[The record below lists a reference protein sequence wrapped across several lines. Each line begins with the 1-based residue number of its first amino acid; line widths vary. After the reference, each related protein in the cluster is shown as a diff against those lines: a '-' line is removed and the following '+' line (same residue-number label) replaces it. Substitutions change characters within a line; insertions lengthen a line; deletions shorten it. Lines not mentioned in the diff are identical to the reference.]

1 MKTATI
7 FISFLILIQL
17 PTFLNGQSYAP
28 PTPIMTKKL
37 LKNFMH
43 AHIAYPEKA
52 IEDKTEGEVIIEFQI
67 DKNGQISNR
76 RIINHVSHEVDASAL
91 KLFDLILWKPATSY
105 GIPIESTSEFEISF
119 NLKKYAKYV
128 KSRGYDLIDFKDLK
142 ADTSNII
149 YKLSQL
155 SKTPKPLINEK
166 YSDLGELI
174 FNEMEYPDE
183 AKKLAI
189 KGNVKLSFIIETNG
203 LPSNI
208 YVVET
213 LGGGCCEE
221 SIRILQLL
229 KWTPGIKDNIYVR
242 TSYELNINFNP
253 ADEHRSKH
261 IPNQSNSGL

>member
-7 FISFLILIQL
+7 FISILILIQL

-43 AHIAYPEKA
+43 AHIVYPEKA
-52 IEDKTEGEVIIEFQI
+52 IEDKTEGKVIIEFQI

-76 RIINHVSHEVDASAL
+76 WIINHVSPEVDASAL

-128 KSRGYDLIDFKDLK
+128 KSRGYDQIIHKGFLIDSSFV
-142 ADTSNII
+142 I

-155 SKTPKPLINEK
+155 SKAPQPIIEDK
-166 YSDLGELI
+166 YENLESYI
-174 FNEMEYPDE
+174 FSQMKYPDD
-183 AKKLAI
+183 AQKLGI
-189 KGNVKLSFIIETNG
+189 KGSVKLSFVIETNG
-203 LPSNI
+203 IPSNI
-208 YVVET
+208 QVIET

-221 SIRILQLL
+221 SIRILQLIR
-229 KWTPGIKDNIYVR
+229 WIPGISDDQFVR
-242 TSYELNINFNP
+242 TNYDLSFHFNP
-253 ADEHRSKH
+253 SENRSRH

>member
-7 FISFLILIQL
+7 FILILSFLQI
-17 PTFLNGQSYAP
+17 PTSLNGQSYSEAK
-28 PTPIMTKKL
+28 PIMTNKL
-37 LKNFMH
+37 LKDFMH
-43 AHIAYPEKA
+43 AHLMYPDKA
-52 IEDKTEGEVIIEFQI
+52 RQSKTEGNVIIEFQI
-67 DKNGQISNR
+67 DKNGLITQRSIVEQVSPE
-76 RIINHVSHEVDASAL
+76 INGAAL
-91 KLFDLILWKPATSY
+91 ELFDLILWIPATDY
-105 GIPIESTSEFEISF
+105 GIPIASTGEFKIQY
-119 NLKKYAKYV
+119 NLKKYNKYV

-155 SKTPKPLINEK
+155 TKTPKPLMNEK
-166 YSDLGELI
+166 YSDLGEFI

-229 KWTPGIKDNIYVR
+229 KWIPGIKDNLYVR
-242 TSYELNINFNP
+242 TSYELNIHFNP

-261 IPNQSNSGL
+261 IPNQSNSGI